1 MVRRGVHL
9 GLGLILLWCVGMS
22 ACSRGARQLI
32 HTVQAGDT
40 LSEIGVRYGI
50 PFQEISRLNNLA
62 DPDKIEV
69 GQRLRIP
76 HGGADSL
83 KTAQSAPT
91 RRRTATRQTAVG
103 EQKRGGRRPAR
114 DRFIWPTKGV
124 VTSRF
129 GPRNNSFHDGI
140 DIAAP
145 VGTPIVAVAPGEVI
159 YSGVLRGYGKV
170 IIVRHGNGYASV
182 YAHNSAHYVKQGQLV
197 KQGQRIAA
205 VGKTGRATGPNLHF
219 EIRRHNKAQNPLKL
233 LPSDRHTVSR

>member
-1 MVRRGVHL
+1 MRRRIYL
-9 GLGLILLWCVGMS
+9 GLGLILLWCVGMA

-32 HTVQAGDT
+32 HTVRAGDT
-40 LSEIGVRYGI
+40 LSAIGVRYGI
-50 PFQEISRLNNLA
+50 PFREISHLNNLA
-62 DPDKIEV
+62 DPDKIRV

-83 KTAQSAPT
+83 KTAQSQPAPA
-91 RRRTATRQTAVG
+91 RRGRMAVG
-103 EQKRGGRRPAR
+103 EQKRGLRRPHLAR
-114 DRFIWPTKGV
+114 GRFIWPAKGV
-124 VTSRF
+124 MTSRY

-145 VGTPIVAVAPGEVI
+145 VGTPVVAAAPGEVI

-182 YAHNSAHYVKQGQLV
+182 YAHNSAHYVKQGQPV

-219 EIRRHNKAQNPLKL
+219 EIRRHNKAQDPLKL
-233 LPSDRHTVSR
+233 LPPNRQIVSR